1 MDFYYMEKIYSI
13 SEEQAEKITEHLMRI
28 NTVKQAFALL
38 MYCMQN
44 EIYYEKTTEWYSI
57 SNILEEY
64 ITQTYNNLQKTLENC
79 NIPL

>member
-1 MDFYYMEKIYSI
+1 MDFYHMEKIYSI

-28 NTVKQAFALL
+28 NTVKQTFALL

>member
-1 MDFYYMEKIYSI
+1 MDFYHMEKIYSI

-28 NTVKQAFALL
+28 NTVKQVFALL

>member
-1 MDFYYMEKIYSI
+1 MDFYHMEKIYSI

-38 MYCMQN
+38 MHCMQN

>member
-1 MDFYYMEKIYSI
+1 MEKIYSI

-28 NTVKQAFALL
+28 NTVKQVFALL

>member
-1 MDFYYMEKIYSI
+1 MDFYHMEKIYSI

-64 ITQTYNNLQKTLENC
+64 ITQTYKKKKKTLENC